1 VVGLRSGAAVLL
13 VAGLLLSTPIVA
25 SAHAEL
31 VLSVPAD
38 GSVLGVTPGSV
49 LLYFS
54 EQVDPSLS
62 EATVTGPGG
71 EVVTAPPS
79 AERLIQ
85 VNLDTNLPGVYHV
98 TWRAVSDVDGHT
110 TSGAFSFTVGQPPGV
125 AVTTVATGPSAT
137 NWVVTIA
144 RWIEDLA
151 LILGVGSLF
160 ILWLG
165 RREEPLPWVQPE
177 LLLVFGVALAA
188 GIVVVT
194 GEAVAA
200 AGASLHGVATYLTT
214 GLAGTARVARILL
227 ESVACI
233 AVARRA
239 YALLGVILV
248 ALVVALAASGHA
260 ASSVLAV
267 SIDSGHVL
275 TAGVWVGGIIAM
287 ATLHPP
293 DGWGAGGRAL
303 LTRFTPWALAAFV
316 ATIALGFVQ
325 AILNVG
331 TWTALVTTGY
341 GRVLIAKS
349 VAVLL
354 LIPLSWLAWRRR
366 SPHLRVEAAIGVT
379 VVLAAS
385 LLAAFPLPVDSGT
398 AANTVDLTADA
409 GLPHGTDLSIG
420 AQAGQTLVGVTV
432 SPGRPGSNSLAVYV
446 ISDDGAS
453 ASAPLSV
460 TATVD
465 GHPARLRGCGDTC
478 RGATVDL
485 RGNDA
490 ISIHVSGAGGGTAS
504 VQLPALPAPD
514 GTTLLNAALARMKS
528 LSSVTMHETL
538 TGGTGLPT
546 DVTNYE
552 EVAPDQLQ
560 WTEPGGAAAISVG
573 SAFYARES
581 ANAPFAAQTG
591 HDPVPEPSFAWQ
603 FFPTATAVHVLGVTT
618 LDGVRTTVVEFFAGE
633 PGTPVWFRFYIDAAD
648 QVQLSDMSA
657 PGHFMTQSFAHFNAP
672 LTINLP

>member
-1 VVGLRSGAAVLL
+1 MVGLRSGVTALL
-13 VAGLLLSTPIVA
+13 VAGLLLATPIVA

-54 EQVDPSLS
+54 EQINPSLS

-71 EVVTAPPS
+71 ETVTAPPA

-85 VNLDTNLPGVYHV
+85 VDLDTNLPGTYHV
-98 TWRAVSDVDGHT
+98 TWKAVSDVDGHT
-110 TSGAFSFTVGQPPGV
+110 TSGAFSFTVGEPPGV
-125 AVTTVATGPSAT
+125 AVTTATAGPSAT
-137 NWVVTIA
+137 NWVVTVA

-151 LILGVGSLF
+151 LILAVGSLF

-165 RREEPLPWVQPE
+165 RRDEPLPWVQPE

-188 GIVVVT
+188 GVVVVT

-200 AGASLHGVATYLTT
+200 TGASLHGVVTYLTT
-214 GLAGTARVARILL
+214 GLAGTARVTRVLL
-227 ESVACI
+227 ECLACL

-239 YALLGVILV
+239 YAVLGVILI

-260 ASSVLAV
+260 ASSVLSVAL
-267 SIDSGHVL
+267 DSGHVL

-287 ATLHPP
+287 ATLRPP
-293 DGWGAGGRAL
+293 DGWSAGGRAL
-303 LTRFTPWALAAFV
+303 LTRFTPWALTAFA

-325 AILNVG
+325 AVLNVG
-331 TWTALVTTGY
+331 TWSALVTTNY

-349 VAVLL
+349 AAVLL
-354 LIPLSWLAWRRR
+354 LIPLSLLAWRRR
-366 SPHLRVEAAIGVT
+366 SPHLRVEAAIGAT

-409 GLPHGTDLSIG
+409 GLPHGTDLTIG

-432 SPGRPGSNSLAVYV
+432 DPGRPGSNTLTVYVLSADGAAASAALAV
-446 ISDDGAS
+446 S
-453 ASAPLSV
+453 AF
-460 TATVD
+460 VD
-465 GHPARLRGCGDTC
+465 GRTTPLRGCGDTC
-478 RGATVDL
+478 RGATVQL
-485 RGNDA
+485 AGGDA
-490 ISIHVSGAGGGTAS
+490 LSIHVSGPEGGIASIRLPSLPAPGGTA
-504 VQLPALPAPD
+504 
-514 GTTLLNAALARMKS
+514 LLDAALARMKN

-546 DVTNYE
+546 DVTDYE
-552 EVAPDQLQ
+552 EVAPDRLM

-573 SAFYARES
+573 GAFYARET
-581 ANAPFAAQTG
+581 AGAPFVAQTG
-591 HDPVPEPSFAWQ
+591 HDPVSEPSFAWQ
-603 FFPTATAVHVLGVTT
+603 FFPTATAVHLMGIATV
-618 LDGVRTTVVEFFAGE
+618 DGVRTTVVGFFAGE

-648 QVQLSDMSA
+648 QVELADMSA
-657 PGHFMTQSFAHFNAP
+657 PGHFMTQSFAHFDAP
-672 LTINLP
+672 LAINLP

>member
-1 VVGLRSGAAVLL
+1 MVGLRSGAAVLL

-38 GSVLGVTPGSV
+38 GAVLGVTPGSV

-54 EQVDPSLS
+54 EQLDPSLS

-85 VNLDTNLPGVYHV
+85 VNLDTNLPGAYHV

-110 TSGAFSFTVGQPPGV
+110 TSGAFSFTVGATPGT
-125 AVTTVATGPSAT
+125 APTLAASGPSAT

-267 SIDSGHVL
+267 SLDSGHVL

-293 DGWGAGGRAL
+293 DGWSAGGRAL

-349 VAVLL
+349 AAVLL
-354 LIPLSWLAWRRR
+354 LIPLSLLAWRRR
-366 SPHLRVEAAIGVT
+366 SPHLRVEAGIGITSCARGIT
-379 VVLAAS
+379 VGCVSVAGGQRHRGEHRRAHRRRRTAAWDR
-385 LLAAFPLPVDSGT
+385 PVDRRSGGADTRRCHRQPRPPWEQLAGRVRDFRRRRQRVGATFGHGYCRRPPGATPWMWRYLPWSDCATSEATTRSRFMSVVREAARHRCNCRPSRTRWDDT
-398 AANTVDLTADA
+398 AQCRACTDEEPEQRHHARDA
-409 GLPHGTDLSIG
+409 HRRHGTSHRRDQLRRGCSGPI
-420 AQAGQTLVGVTV
+420 
-432 SPGRPGSNSLAVYV
+432 AV
-446 ISDDGAS
+446 DGAGWRS
-453 ASAPLSV
+453 
-460 TATVD
+460 
-465 GHPARLRGCGDTC
+465 G
-478 RGATVDL
+478 DL
-485 RGNDA
+485 RRER
-490 ISIHVSGAGGGTAS
+490 
-504 VQLPALPAPD
+504 
-514 GTTLLNAALARMKS
+514 LLCS
-528 LSSVTMHETL
+528 
-538 TGGTGLPT
+538 
-546 DVTNYE
+546 
-552 EVAPDQLQ
+552 
-560 WTEPGGAAAISVG
+560 
-573 SAFYARES
+573 
-581 ANAPFAAQTG
+581 
-591 HDPVPEPSFAWQ
+591 
-603 FFPTATAVHVLGVTT
+603 
-618 LDGVRTTVVEFFAGE
+618 
-633 PGTPVWFRFYIDAAD
+633 
-648 QVQLSDMSA
+648 
-657 PGHFMTQSFAHFNAP
+657 
-672 LTINLP
+672 